1 MTTLNPVSQNKN
13 YLVTYLMVWTV
24 IVGLHTLVLNLFYDV
39 NSLVSFTDSLIFNL
53 LFMIIGYSLWFVIR
67 FNLKEKPSILD
78 IIFNHLLVALV
89 VIAFWLAAG
98 YFILAYFYTNN
109 TDYISFLQQ
118 SLPWRGVTGLFYYL
132 IFVLF
137 YYLMI
142 YNDDLQE
149 KLKMEN
155 ELQNLVTEAELN
167 ALKSQIN
174 PHFLFNSLN
183 SISSLTISNPDK
195 AQEMVI
201 KLSDFLRYSLS
212 HDKNEQTSLKEEFD
226 NLLRYLEI
234 EKVRFGKRLNF
245 IHHIPE
251 KCFNVNIPNMILQ
264 PLIENSIKHGVYNSS
279 EETEV
284 EIHCTDKNDY
294 LVIEITNDYD
304 PDTKKPKGEGV
315 GLRNIKKRLQ
325 LIYGRSDLLETIAE
339 KMVFKA
345 ILTLPKQ

>member
-1 MTTLNPVSQNKN
+1 MTTLNPISQNKN
-13 YLVTYLMVWTV
+13 YLITYLMVWGV
-24 IVGLHTLVLNLFYDV
+24 IIALHTLILNLFYEI
-39 NSLVSFTDSLIFNL
+39 NSRVSFTDSLVFNI

-67 FNLKEKPSILD
+67 FNLKEKPSLFDIL
-78 IIFNHLLVALV
+78 FNHLLVALI
-89 VIAFWLAAG
+89 VIALWLSAG
-98 YFILAYFYTNN
+98 YFILSYLYINN
-109 TDYISFLQQ
+109 ADYLSFLRT
-118 SLPWRGVTGLFYYL
+118 SLPWRAVTGLFYYL
-132 IFVLF
+132 IFVLL

-155 ELQNLVTEAELN
+155 ELQKLVTEAELN

-183 SISSLTISNPDK
+183 SISSLTLSNPDK

-212 HDKNEQTSLKEEFD
+212 HDKNEQTSLKEEFE
-226 NLLRYLEI
+226 NLLRYLDI

-251 KCFNVNIPNMILQ
+251 KCYHVSIPNMILQ

-279 EETEV
+279 NETEV
-284 EIHCTDKNDY
+284 EIKCIDKETS
-294 LVIEITNDYD
+294 LIIEITNDYD

-315 GLRNIKKRLQ
+315 GLKNIKKRLQ
-325 LIYGRSDLLETIAE
+325 LIYGRTDLLKTIAE

-345 ILTLPKQ
+345 ILTLPKK